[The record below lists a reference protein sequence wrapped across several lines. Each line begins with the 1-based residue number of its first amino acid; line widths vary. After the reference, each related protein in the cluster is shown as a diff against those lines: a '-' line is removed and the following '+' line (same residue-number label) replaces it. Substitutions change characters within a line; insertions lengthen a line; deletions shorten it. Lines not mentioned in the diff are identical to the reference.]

1 MNFESGSIILL
12 LINVCF

>member
-1 MNFESGSIILL
+1 MNFKSGSIILL